1 MFSTLA
7 LVCQQFRRLPVEDGS
22 VVLIGY
28 GRGVEV
34 LGIERF
40 AGGFD
45 LVDGG
50 LQTLI
55 GDAVPDDEEGDKSR
69 DEEDDGQ
76 GDPFQ
81 PPAARRM
88 RGGGGQR
95 RMCGRVR
102 VVGFALVGVRIHCG
116 HCTGR

>member
-1 MFSTLA
+1 VFKAFHQGGNS
-7 LVCQQFRRLPVEDGS
+7 RIHYRG
-22 VVLIGY
+22 VVLIGN

-81 PPAARRM
+81 PPAAGRM
-88 RGGGGQR
+88 RGGGGPAEDVR
-95 RMCGRVR
+95 SRPGGRVR
-102 VVGFALVGVRIHCG
+102 SGGGPNSLRALYRPIDWD
-116 HCTGR
+116 